1 MSCEW
6 KWTAPHRSQVA
17 STVLMDSSLG
27 NPVCFY
33 RITFHAYRNAS
44 FLISYL
50 LLFRCSMGIFP
61 MNHDNTHTL
70 GQESSVLI
78 LLLFQQHRP
87 LVSAIFRLAPNEK
100 STLSTV
106 HVWFLS
112 SRLFLL
118 ATVGVWVAN
127 LHLTRLQHM
136 KIQIKVPCLG
146 QHYVPWNHISRE
158 VNIKRIQV

>member
-1 MSCEW
+1 
-6 KWTAPHRSQVA
+6 
-17 STVLMDSSLG
+17 MDSSLG

-70 GQESSVLI
+70 GQESSVII

-87 LVSAIFRLAPNEK
+87 LVSAIFWLAPNEK
-100 STLSTV
+100 STRLISIFPAFSACHCGSMSCSFAFNSFATHEISNQST
-106 HVWFLS
+106 
-112 SRLFLL
+112 LL
-118 ATVGVWVAN
+118 RST
-127 LHLTRLQHM
+127 LCTLKPHLKRSEHQTYPISEDHHFIQHGH
-136 KIQIKVPCLG
+136 P
-146 QHYVPWNHISRE
+146 Y
-158 VNIKRIQV
+158 